1 MIILPD
7 GVKIDMR
14 WKSVKYI
21 KHGDFINFQIVP
33 MYKNKDIV
41 IIPNI
46 KNWEKNKN
54 IFSLEER
61 EEIIFLLERLNWKR
75 DIRVIELDIPL
86 EVNCKEIVN
95 RGSIECTE
103 AYARLEQDNLFD
115 NNSMLNKEQ
124 VKSLYLTVE
133 KRFAENLKGEVKIS
147 KSLLVKGSVMR
158 EFVVP
163 ILEKNDNLK
172 IIYV

>member
-1 MIILPD
+1 
-7 GVKIDMR
+7 
-14 WKSVKYI
+14 
-21 KHGDFINFQIVP
+21 
-33 MYKNKDIV
+33 
-41 IIPNI
+41 
-46 KNWEKNKN
+46 
-54 IFSLEER
+54 
-61 EEIIFLLERLNWKR
+61 
-75 DIRVIELDIPL
+75 
-86 EVNCKEIVN
+86 
-95 RGSIECTE
+95 
-103 AYARLEQDNLFD
+103 
-115 NNSMLNKEQ
+115 MLNKEQ

>member
-1 MIILPD
+1 MLSAYQGLQSFLRSPGEI
-7 GVKIDMR
+7 
-14 WKSVKYI
+14 SYA
-21 KHGDFINFQIVP
+21 DFTA
-33 MYKNKDIV
+33 
-41 IIPNI
+41 
-46 KNWEKNKN
+46 
-54 IFSLEER
+54 R
-61 EEIIFLLERLNWKR
+61 T
-75 DIRVIELDIPL
+75 IELDIPL